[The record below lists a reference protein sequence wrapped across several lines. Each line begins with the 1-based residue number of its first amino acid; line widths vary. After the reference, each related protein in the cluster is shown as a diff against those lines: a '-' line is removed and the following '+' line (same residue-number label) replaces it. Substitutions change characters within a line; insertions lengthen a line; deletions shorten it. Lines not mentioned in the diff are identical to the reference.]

1 MKFAKNQNKTKALIS
16 LAVYQL
22 MLRKIDYDDITVKDI
37 CKTSGVSRMSF
48 YRYYSKKDDIFIDY
62 CDERFAE
69 FYENFVKLENKTA
82 QKFILGMFDYF
93 EKNARQLLILKKAKK
108 ETLLMQQF
116 DSYSR
121 YCIASWAP
129 IRQEAYYSSVVP
141 SFLSGGF
148 FNVLMAWVN
157 EGMKESK
164 EEVAEKLFR
173 LFPAFKDKEEF
184 KSALK

>member
-1 MKFAKNQNKTKALIS
+1 MKFGNNKNKTKTLIS

-48 YRYYSKKDDIFIDY
+48 YRYYNKKDDIFIDY

-69 FYENFVKLENKTA
+69 FYENFKKLEKRTA

-93 EKNARQLLILKKAKK
+93 EKNARQLTILKKAKK

-121 YCIASWAP
+121 YCIASWKP
-129 IRQEAYYSSVVP
+129 IRETDSYSSVVP

-157 EGMKESK
+157 EGMKEPK
-164 EEVAEKLFR
+164 EEVAEKLFK
-173 LFPAFKDKEEF
+173 LFPAFRDTEEDK
-184 KSALK
+184 

>member
-1 MKFAKNQNKTKALIS
+1 MDFSKSQNRTKALIS

-69 FYENFVKLENKTA
+69 FYENFLKLEHKTA
-82 QKFILGMFDYF
+82 QNFILGMFDYF
-93 EKNARQLLILKKAKK
+93 EQNSRQLLILRKAKK
-108 ETLLMQQF
+108 ETLLMHQF

-121 YCIASWAP
+121 YCIASWGP
-129 IRQEAYYSSVVP
+129 VRNEPYYSSIIP

-148 FNVLMAWVN
+148 FNVLMTWID
-157 EGMKESK
+157 EGMKETK
-164 EEVAEKLFR
+164 EEVANKLFR
-173 LFPAFKDKEEF
+173 LFPEFKDND
-184 KSALK
+184 